1 MSIEAEIA
9 RNYEK
14 GALLSFD
21 RNLSYENKEFLEKA
35 IAPHPLSFENSFPII
50 RIEYH
55 PAAAS
60 LEEEKR
66 LPKEPLTIFTVRVG
80 KKEIRL
86 GSFYFANNL
95 IKHR

>member
-55 PAAAS
+55 PAFASFSLEFSFSRKIFAS
-60 LEEEKR
+60 L
-66 LPKEPLTIFTVRVG
+66 FTCS
-80 KKEIRL
+80 IS
-86 GSFYFANNL
+86 SFSGFTKL
-95 IKHR
+95 S